1 MQLAVFGGTGKT
13 GRLVVEQA
21 LAAGHSVT
29 VLARNPA
36 KLTLQN
42 PCLRVV
48 QGDIGDAAKV
58 LETVKGADA
67 VISALG
73 PTSNQPDF
81 AVSKGMTNI
90 IAAMRQAGVKR
101 LIVTA
106 GAGVRDPMDQPK
118 LVDKVIVTMLKLLNG
133 NVLADMQQAVQQV
146 QASDL
151 DWTIVRGP
159 RLTDEPPTGNIRA
172 GGVGKDIGTSLT
184 RGDFAAF
191 LLAQLNNSQWVRKM
205 PAISN

>member
-36 KLTLQN
+36 KLTIQN
-42 PCLRVV
+42 ERLHVV
-48 QGDIGDAAKV
+48 EGDIQDAAKV
-58 LETVKGADA
+58 LATVTGADA
-67 VISALG
+67 VLSALG
-73 PTSNQPDF
+73 PTSNQAEF
-81 AVSKGMTNI
+81 AVSKGMGNI

-118 LVDKVIVTMLKLLNG
+118 LIDNVIVAALKLLNG
-133 NVLADMQQAVQQV
+133 NVLADMQGAVEQV
-146 QASDL
+146 QTSGL

-159 RLTDEPPTGNIRA
+159 RLTDDAPTGHIRA
-172 GGVGKDIGTSLT
+172 GGVGKDIGTSLA
-184 RGDFAAF
+184 RADFAAF
-191 LLAQLNNSQWVRKM
+191 LLAQLDNPQWLHKM

>member
-13 GRLVVEQA
+13 GKLVVEQA

-36 KLTLQN
+36 KLTIQN
-42 PCLRVV
+42 PRLRIV
-48 QGDIGDAAKV
+48 QGELSDPAQVQATIA
-58 LETVKGADA
+58 GADA

-73 PTSNQPDF
+73 PATNKPEF
-81 AVSKGMTNI
+81 AVSKGMNNI
-90 IAAMRQAGVKR
+90 IAAMREAGVKR

-118 LVDKVIVTMLKLLNG
+118 FMDNLIVGALKLLNG
-133 NVLADMQQAVQQV
+133 NVLADMQQVVQQV
-146 QASDL
+146 QASGL

-159 RLTDEPPTGNIRA
+159 MLTDDAPTGQIRA
-172 GGVGKDIGTSLT
+172 GGVGKDIGTRLA

-191 LLAQLNNSQWVRKM
+191 LLAQLNSAQWLGKM

>member
-21 LAAGHSVT
+21 LAGGHSVT

-42 PCLRVV
+42 PRLRVV
-48 QGDIGDAAKV
+48 QGDIGDATKV
-58 LETVKGADA
+58 SEALAGADA

-73 PTSNQPDF
+73 PTSNRPVF
-81 AVSKGMTNI
+81 EVSTGIDNM

-101 LIVTA
+101 LIITA

-118 LVDKVIVTMLKLLNG
+118 LMDKVIVVALKLLNG
-133 NVLADMQQAVQQV
+133 NVLADMQKAVEQV
-146 QASDL
+146 QASGL
-151 DWTIVRGP
+151 EWTIVRGP
-159 RLTDEPPTGNIRA
+159 MLTDDPATGHVRA
-172 GGVGKDIGTSLT
+172 GGVGKDIGTRLS
-184 RGDFAAF
+184 RADFAAF
-191 LLAQLNNSQWVRKM
+191 LLAQIDSAQWLRRM